1 MRRVPNGHIV
11 RTAGI
16 VTLRQQPD
24 TASGTIFVS
33 LEDEDGATQVIVWPD
48 VRDAQREILL
58 NARLLAVK
66 GRWQRNGAVCNLIAD
81 RLADLS
87 HLMGR
92 LATESRNF
100 K

>member
-1 MRRVPNGHIV
+1 MASPAAPGARSHRRRADRCWSV
-11 RTAGI
+11 AGEDPFP
-16 VTLRQQPD
+16 LRGQ
-24 TASGTIFVS
+24 
-33 LEDEDGATQVIVWPD
+33 

-58 NARLLAVK
+58 SARLLAVK